1 MNLKNLFVCISFL
14 LLSATMVAQNLE
26 VSGTVKDDKGLPLP
40 GVLVLIKGTQNGA
53 STDENGRYTVRAKA
67 GDVLNFSFLGMQPI
81 DKKVGSNTKKIDV
94 VMSEEAE
101 QLEEMI
107 VTGYGAPK
115 IASRTVAHVAQVQGK
130 DVSSAPIASVSDA
143 LQGRL
148 AGVVVTSGSGRPG
161 SNSEILIH
169 GYNNFQGALSKTG
182 TQEPLFIMDGIAVSS
197 SVMSDFNPNDIENIT
212 VLKDAASTSIYGA
225 RAANGVVLITTKKGR
240 RNERTN
246 ITISN
251 QLGFSALTNASR
263 KFFDDMMTPREYM
276 DFWLERSPSSIISA
290 AGMSR
295 LGNTREVAEAAAN
308 KILQDNPYNTQWD
321 RFFFRDFVPL
331 TRTDVSLSGGTES
344 TSYYLSLGYFKQ
356 EGTSNPSSDY
366 TRYTLNGS
374 VSTQITKWL
383 KTGISF
389 AAGHNERDGS
399 GSDSTIRMNTL
410 PFYSPTY
417 EDGRRKDYINSIISP
432 SLGFYHPEYY
442 AEKHPRSTI
451 SDDFMP
457 SGFITIEPIKN
468 LIFKTQGGVQYGY
481 GDVENK
487 ELSSFMIY
495 KQRTPAPTT
504 NAYALFSSSRSL
516 RKTLTNTL
524 EYRFLLGDRKQH
536 NFNVLLGQESIENSS
551 KTLTVITYGQPSDGL
566 STLSHGN
573 KNQTV
578 EDDKTTTTFNSYF
591 GRLEYSYGS
600 KYFLDLSIRR
610 DGSSAFG
617 KNNHYGNFWALGA
630 MWKLKQ
636 ENFLKNV
643 NWLTDLNLRF
653 STGLSGNS
661 GGGSYNHLTTIEGSD
676 YYQQNMGYT
685 IYRLGNPNLHWE
697 EQRKTTVG
705 VNVVI
710 DRATSFNI
718 EYYDRETYDML
729 SSRELNTTSG
739 QNQFMDNAGGM
750 RNRGVD
756 FTFSSVVYRNAA
768 NDFTIRPYFNVNYN
782 VQEITSLFGNKIS
795 DISTSSGVGYK
806 LGRALEWA
814 AVIRKGVNPTTGLT
828 EYYVPG
834 TDRMEQVTDDNNV
847 TTSYDDSKLIQTTG
861 KKMQAPVNGGFGW
874 NINYKSFSLD
884 MAFSFSLGRYV
895 VNNDM
900 RYVENPGRFGV
911 YNMSR
916 KVFDYWKQAGDNTRH
931 PKVNSDA
938 FIYSL
943 DSRLIQDA
951 SYMRMKS
958 ISLSY
963 RLPKKVI
970 DQIGF
975 FDGIRLYTTARN
987 IFTLTKYEGADPESA
1002 SAISLGGYP
1011 PSREFTLG
1019 IDINF

>member
-1 MNLKNLFVCISFL
+1 M
-14 LLSATMVAQNLE
+14 
-26 VSGTVKDDKGLPLP
+26 
-40 GVLVLIKGTQNGA
+40 
-53 STDENGRYTVRAKA
+53 
-67 GDVLNFSFLGMQPI
+67 
-81 DKKVGSNTKKIDV
+81 
-94 VMSEEAE
+94 
-101 QLEEMI
+101 
-107 VTGYGAPK
+107 
-115 IASRTVAHVAQVQGK
+115 
-130 DVSSAPIASVSDA
+130 
-143 LQGRL
+143 
-148 AGVVVTSGSGRPG
+148 
-161 SNSEILIH
+161 
-169 GYNNFQGALSKTG
+169 
-182 TQEPLFIMDGIAVSS
+182 
-197 SVMSDFNPNDIENIT
+197 
-212 VLKDAASTSIYGA
+212 
-225 RAANGVVLITTKKGR
+225 
-240 RNERTN
+240 
-246 ITISN
+246 
-251 QLGFSALTNASR
+251 
-263 KFFDDMMTPREYM
+263 
-276 DFWLERSPSSIISA
+276 
-290 AGMSR
+290 
-295 LGNTREVAEAAAN
+295 
-308 KILQDNPYNTQWD
+308 
-321 RFFFRDFVPL
+321 
-331 TRTDVSLSGGTES
+331 
-344 TSYYLSLGYFKQ
+344 
-356 EGTSNPSSDY
+356 
-366 TRYTLNGS
+366 
-374 VSTQITKWL
+374 
-383 KTGISF
+383 
-389 AAGHNERDGS
+389 
-399 GSDSTIRMNTL
+399 
-410 PFYSPTY
+410 
-417 EDGRRKDYINSIISP
+417 
-432 SLGFYHPEYY
+432 
-442 AEKHPRSTI
+442 
-451 SDDFMP
+451 
-457 SGFITIEPIKN
+457 
-468 LIFKTQGGVQYGY
+468 
-481 GDVENK
+481 
-487 ELSSFMIY
+487 
-495 KQRTPAPTT
+495 
-504 NAYALFSSSRSL
+504 
-516 RKTLTNTL
+516 
-524 EYRFLLGDRKQH
+524 
-536 NFNVLLGQESIENSS
+536 
-551 KTLTVITYGQPSDGL
+551 
-566 STLSHGN
+566 
-573 KNQTV
+573 
-578 EDDKTTTTFNSYF
+578 
-591 GRLEYSYGS
+591 
-600 KYFLDLSIRR
+600 
-610 DGSSAFG
+610 
-617 KNNHYGNFWALGA
+617 
-630 MWKLKQ
+630 
-636 ENFLKNV
+636 KNV

>member
-81 DKKVGSNTKKIDV
+81 DKKVGGNTKKIDV

-524 EYRFLLGDRKQH
+524 EYRFLLGAKKQH
-536 NFNVLLGQESIENSS
+536 SFNALLGQESIENSS

-636 ENFLKNV
+636 ENFLKDV

>member
-81 DKKVGSNTKKIDV
+81 DKKVGGNTKKIDV

-617 KNNHYGNFWALGA
+617 KNNHYGNFWALGV

-643 NWLTDLNLRF
+643 NWLTDLTLRF

>member
-1 MNLKNLFVCISFL
+1 MKLKLFYTWIFFL
-14 LLSATMVAQNLE
+14 TATFAMFAQNIE
-26 VSGTVKDDKGLPLP
+26 VSGTVKDEKGEPLL
-40 GVLVLIKGTQNGA
+40 GVLILVKGTQRGA
-53 STDENGRYTVRAKA
+53 ATDMDGKYTIQTKV
-67 GDVLNFSFLGMQPI
+67 GDVLQYSFLGM
-81 DKKVGSNTKKIDV
+81 KTTEKKITANSKHLDIVMKDDV
-94 VMSEEAE
+94 QE
-101 QLEEMI
+101 LEEMV

-115 IASRTVAHVAQVQGK
+115 LASRTVAQVAQVQGK
-130 DVSSAPIASVSDA
+130 DVSAAPVASVSDA

-148 AGVVVTSGSGRPG
+148 AGVVVTTSSGRPG
-161 SNSEILIH
+161 SNSDILIH
-169 GYNNFQGALSKTG
+169 GYNNFQGALAKTG
-182 TQEPLFIMDGIAVSS
+182 TQEPLYIMDGIAVSS
-197 SVMSDFNPNDIENIT
+197 SVMSDFNPNDIETIT

-225 RAANGVVLITTKKGR
+225 RAANGVILITTKKGR

-246 ITISN
+246 ITISH

-276 DFWLERSPSSIISA
+276 DFWLERSPSSISSA
-290 AGMSR
+290 AGMTSM
-295 LGNTREVAEAAAN
+295 GSTREVAEAAAN
-308 KILQDNPYNTQWD
+308 KILAENPYNTRWD
-321 RFFFRDFVPL
+321 KVFFRDFVPL

-356 EGTSNPSSDY
+356 EGTLNPSSDY
-366 TRYTLNGS
+366 KRYTLNGS
-374 VSTQITKWL
+374 VNTQVTKWL
-383 KTGISF
+383 KAGVSF
-389 AAGHNERDGS
+389 VAGHNERDGS

-410 PFYSPTY
+410 PFYTPTY
-417 EDGRRKDYINSIISP
+417 ADGKRKDYITSIISP

-457 SGFITIEPIKN
+457 SGFISVEPVKN

-487 ELSSFMIY
+487 ELSSFIIY
-495 KQRTPAPTT
+495 RQRTPAPTT
-504 NAYALFSSSRSL
+504 NSYTLFSSSRSL

-524 EYRFLLGDRKQH
+524 EYRFLLGREKQH
-536 NFNVLLGQESIENSS
+536 SFNVLLGQESIENSS
-551 KTLTVITYGQPSDGL
+551 KSLTIVTYGQPSDGL

-573 KNQTV
+573 KNKTV

-600 KYFLDLSIRR
+600 RYFLDLSARR

-617 KNNHYGNFWALGA
+617 RNNHYGNFWAVGV

-636 ENFLKNV
+636 ENFLKEV
-643 NWLTDLNLRF
+643 KWLTDLNLRF
-653 STGLSGNS
+653 STGLSGNA
-661 GGGSYNHLTTIEGSD
+661 GGGSYNHLTTIEGDS

-705 VNVVI
+705 LNVVF
-710 DRATSFNI
+710 DRGTSFNI

-739 QNQFMDNAGGM
+739 QNQFYDNAGGM
-750 RNRGVD
+750 RNRGID
-756 FTFSSVVYRNAA
+756 FTFSSVVYRSKN
-768 NDFTIRPYFNVNYN
+768 NDLTIRPYFNVNYN
-782 VQEITSLFGNKIS
+782 KQEVTSLFGNKIS
-795 DISTSSGVGYK
+795 DVSTGSGVGYK
-806 LGRALEWA
+806 LGRPLEWA
-814 AVIRKGVNPTTGLT
+814 AVIRKGVNPTTGET

-847 TTSYDDSKLIQTTG
+847 TTTYDDSKLIQTTG
-861 KKMQAPVNGGFGW
+861 KKMQAPTNGGFGW
-874 NINYKSFSLD
+874 NITYKSFSLD

-931 PKVNSDA
+931 PKVNSDV

-963 RLPKKVI
+963 RLPKEVI
-970 DQIGF
+970 DQIKF
-975 FDGIRLYTTARN
+975 FEGIRIYTTARN
-987 IFTLTKYEGADPESA
+987 IFTLTKYEGPDPESA

-1011 PSREFTLG
+1011 PSRQFTLG
-1019 IDINF
+1019 IDLNF

>member
-81 DKKVGSNTKKIDV
+81 DKKVGGNTKKIDV

-617 KNNHYGNFWALGA
+617 KNNHYGNFWALGV

>member
-81 DKKVGSNTKKIDV
+81 DKKVGGNTKKIDV

-197 SVMSDFNPNDIENIT
+197 NVMSDFNPNDIENIT

-617 KNNHYGNFWALGA
+617 KNNHYGNFWALGV